1 MAKQGILVPS
11 QGSSMHTVT
20 PGRLALILGT
30 LVAIGPL
37 AIDTYLPALPA
48 MAQSLGT
55 TVERVETSVALYL
68 IGAAFGQLFGGQ
80 LSDRYGRHP
89 VAYAGLAL
97 FAAASIAICFITN
110 IQQLLVLRLLQ
121 ALGGGATVVIA
132 AASVR
137 DFYTGRDAARVLT
150 TIGLVMLVAPL
161 LAPAIGAVI
170 LHGVHWQGIF
180 VMLAAYALLLAV
192 LLWRALPPRPPRPAA
207 GRGGMIAAYGRVL
220 SHRVALGYIL
230 ANAFAFSAM
239 FVFITD
245 SAFLYMEHFQ
255 ISSQL
260 FPVLF
265 GANVVVMLGL
275 NRLNILLLR
284 HFESPRML
292 QAGLLLQGVGTSLL
306 LILVLLDAL
315 TLALTVPLI
324 MISCGAVSLVI
335 PNAMASFLS
344 FFEQDAGAAT
354 GLSGALQFL
363 LAGTIGAT
371 VTILHTGSVLPM
383 ALVMAGCSAAAILA
397 FTLLTRQRVA
407 V

>member
-1 MAKQGILVPS
+1 
-11 QGSSMHTVT
+11 MHTLT

-48 MAQSLGT
+48 MAASLST

-68 IGAAFGQLFGGQ
+68 VGAAFGQLFGGQ

-89 VAYAGLAL
+89 VAYGGLTL
-97 FAAASIAICFITN
+97 FMAASIAICFITN
-110 IQQLLVLRLLQ
+110 LQQLLLLRLLQ

-132 AASVR
+132 GASVR
-137 DFYTGRDAARVLT
+137 DFYTGREAARVLT

-161 LAPAIGAVI
+161 MAPAIGALI
-170 LHGVHWQGIF
+170 LHAVHWQGIF
-180 VMLAAYALLLAV
+180 VMLACYAALLVILV
-192 LLWRALPPRPPRPAA
+192 WKALPQQPPRPAL
-207 GRGGMIAAYGRVL
+207 GRGGMLAAYWRVL

-230 ANAFAFSAM
+230 ANAFAFSTM

-255 ISSQL
+255 VSSKL

-265 GANVVVMLGL
+265 GANVVTMLGL

-284 HFESPRML
+284 HFESPRVL
-292 QAGLLLQGVGTSLL
+292 RAGLLLQGLGTAALL
-306 LILVLLDAL
+306 LLALFDAL
-315 TLALTVPLI
+315 TLAVTVPLI

-344 FFEQDAGAAT
+344 FFEHDAGAAT

-363 LAGTIGAT
+363 LAGTVAAG
-371 VTILHTGSVLPM
+371 VTLLHTGSVVPM
-383 ALVMAGCSAAAILA
+383 ALVMTACSAAAITA
-397 FTLLTRQRVA
+397 FMLLTRGA
-407 V
+407 AASA